1 MGTAVRDAT
10 EQDAAAI
17 AALSAELSGVLRT
30 VGNFVAASLD
40 EATVRRE
47 GFGPS
52 PAFGVLLAECDG
64 EPAGYLLHA
73 PGFDPDLGG
82 RVLTVVD
89 LFVRDRFR
97 RRGVGRAL
105 MEAAAGCARA
115 RGLAALAWWVREAN
129 PRAIAFYERLG
140 ARTVPGVRSMHLA
153 LRAQG
158 GSGGLAGPGPA
169 KPDPDAPAG
178 A

>member
-10 EQDAAAI
+10 EEDAAAI

-30 VGNFVAASLD
+30 VGNVVAAALD
-40 EATVRRE
+40 EAAVRRE

-89 LFVRDRFR
+89 LFVRERFR
-97 RRGVGRAL
+97 GRGAGRAL
-105 MEAAAGCARA
+105 MEAAAGRARA
-115 RGLAALAWWVREAN
+115 RGLRALAWWVREAN

-153 LRAQG
+153 LGAPAAG
-158 GSGGLAGPGPA
+158 AGPAREG
-169 KPDPDAPAG
+169 PDATAG
-178 A
+178 G